1 MNVHICVLY
10 VLSVNKH
17 DNVALATVYSVLQYE
32 QLHVSASVG
41 HPQVVMEP

>member
-1 MNVHICVLY
+1 MNVYIRVLY

-17 DNVALATVYSVLQYE
+17 NIVLATVYSVLQYE
-32 QLHVSASVG
+32 QLHVSASLG